1 VFSNMW
7 NRYTHCRASSS
18 MNQIWQEA
26 QQLNRTVHFM
36 DQAARAARLLPDT
49 IEQTLSDPP
58 PRPAVDP
65 KSMAAACTLLAGQA
79 AQSVGH
85 SDLAAELFRFVL
97 TNSTQSRYAHYRE
110 QAQKGLD
117 QIKGNSLDQL
127 VMVVDRQPYW
137 RQQDVEPMGHL
148 SHRLSQILR

>member
-1 VFSNMW
+1 
-7 NRYTHCRASSS
+7 